1 MQLPWVVSISKGG
14 TKLENTGQIL
24 DGIKLFADVP
34 SADLAF
40 LAKKCEWLA
49 FVANDIILDREDNTR
64 DVYFLTEGK
73 VRVMNFI
80 GTEHEVTLAEML
92 SGSHFGEL
100 SAIGPRE
107 RTARIVA
114 VERSTV
120 AVMSRET
127 FLEMLMEFP
136 QVSINLLR
144 DLAYVISSMNDRV
157 SLLSKTN
164 PRQRVYIELLRLA
177 VPNPRGDGSWI
188 IEPIPH
194 HAEIAGWAG
203 TEQPEVAEAIGK
215 LAREKILERKNRSI
229 IINDRAKIESLS
241 GMS

>member
-1 MQLPWVVSISKGG
+1 MP
-14 TKLENTGQIL
+14 
-24 DGIKLFADVP
+24 
-34 SADLAF
+34 
-40 LAKKCEWLA
+40 
-49 FVANDIILDREDNTR
+49 NDIILDREDDTR
-64 DVYFLTEGK
+64 DVYFLTDGK

-92 SGSHFGEL
+92 KGSHFGEL

-107 RTARIVA
+107 RTARIIA
-114 VERSTV
+114 VQRSTV
-120 AVMSRET
+120 AVMPREA

-177 VPNPRGDGSWI
+177 VPNPRGDGSWV

-194 HAEIAGWAG
+194 HADIAGWAG
-203 TEQPEVAEAIGK
+203 TEQREVAEAIGK

-229 IINDRAKIESLS
+229 IINDRARIESLS

>member
-1 MQLPWVVSISKGG
+1 M
-14 TKLENTGQIL
+14 

-34 SADLAF
+34 SAELAV

-49 FVANDIILDREDNTR
+49 FVPNDIILDRDDNTR
-64 DVYFLTEGK
+64 DVYFLSDGK

-80 GTEHEVTLAEML
+80 GTEHEVTLAEMH

-120 AVMSRET
+120 AVMPRET
-127 FLEMLMEFP
+127 FLDMLMEFP
-136 QVSINLLR
+136 QVSVNLLR

-157 SLLSKTN
+157 SLLSRTN

-177 VPNPRGDGSWI
+177 VPNPRGDGTWI
-188 IEPIPH
+188 IEPLPH
-194 HAEIAGWAG
+194 HSDIAGWAG
-203 TEQPEVAEAIGK
+203 IEQQEVAEAIGK
-215 LAREKILERKNRSI
+215 LAREKILERRNRSI